1 MFSGD
6 TSDATAS
13 STLTS
18 PSSSVSSTSS
28 SSSSSSSDYERT
40 PERKSLNR
48 SLGVYNTIR
57 RVSALLPGVIIAVDA
72 WWIKSDRLCRP
83 GDTVSICNK
92 VIVLTFPVGLAAFLF
107 DVATI
112 IVNRLGIPGVST
124 MPLAISV
131 MCHVVLAFTCF
142 ISFAG
147 LFLVL
152 KHSVNFSWPAAVL
165 FIILVSSLGVLS
177 CAAFVYGAIS
187 WR

>member
-165 FIILVSSLGVLS
+165 FIILVSSLGYVAVPPDL
-177 CAAFVYGAIS
+177 YGECHAS
-187 WR
+187 